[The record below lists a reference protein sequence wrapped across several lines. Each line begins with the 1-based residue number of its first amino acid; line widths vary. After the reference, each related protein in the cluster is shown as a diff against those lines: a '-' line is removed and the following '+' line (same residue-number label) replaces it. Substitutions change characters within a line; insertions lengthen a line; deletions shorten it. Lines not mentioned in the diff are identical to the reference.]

1 MYKIVQILLVLSCF
15 FGCLAYANESIQQ
28 LTLNVPT
35 GKTQFSIPLASNPTT
50 GYRWFI
56 LGYDEAQLRLSSH
69 AYLPPR
75 NHRIGA
81 GGQEIWRFKIINP
94 ALQKTVIH
102 FQYAR
107 SWNKQDNPTYIDYT
121 VTAN

>member
-1 MYKIVQILLVLSCF
+1 MFKIVQILLVLSYF
-15 FGCLAYANESIQQ
+15 LGRLAYADESIQQ
-28 LTLNVPT
+28 LTINVPT
-35 GKTQFSIPLASNPTT
+35 GKAQFSISLASNPTT
-50 GYRWFI
+50 GYSWFI
-56 LGYDEAQLRLSSH
+56 QSYDKAYLQLSSH
-69 AYLPPR
+69 AYLPPQ

-81 GGQEIWRFKIINP
+81 GGLEIWRFKIINP

-107 SWNKQDNPTYIDYT
+107 SWNKQDNPTYLDYI